1 MAMQSGRWTSQEKV
15 LLEQLVNRYRTNW
28 NEIAKH
34 FPTRSARQIREHY
47 QNHQNPQSRCSTN
60 AVNPT
65 NTCLYELTFLSVDRR
80 RITPE
85 ESKQIL
91 TFYELF
97 GPQWTLIASCVSE
110 RFTGVMIRNHWNNH
124 QRKLRRNIRSAEHP
138 FTTGNLSFTFLC
150 LAPLKRTNDVLI

>member
-15 LLEQLVNRYRTNW
+15 LLEQLVNRYKTNW

-47 QNHQNPQSRCSTN
+47 QNHQNPQSRCSN
-60 AVNPT
+60 ERRKPNKHMF
-65 NTCLYELTFLSVDRR
+65 LTSLLVDRR

-97 GPQWTLIASCVSE
+97 GPQWTKIASCVSK

-124 QRKLRRNIRSAEHP
+124 QRKLKRNVRGAEHRP
-138 FTTGNLSFTFLC
+138 STTGNLSFTFLC
-150 LAPLKRTNDVLI
+150 LAPLKRTNETC